1 MLRRL
6 DQSPWICY
14 SMETQAMPEAGV
26 AEIERERERERAH
39 QPQGSV
45 VSG

>member
-1 MLRRL
+1 
-6 DQSPWICY
+6 
-14 SMETQAMPEAGV
+14 METQAMPEAGV